1 MILKRGKC
9 WQLRLCRY
17 FMISLSRLVSIQHE
31 VEKVMCEA
39 SIPNLLAL
47 DRWQH
52 LTLSYSERVQG
63 GRMLGSVSED

>member
-1 MILKRGKC
+1 
-9 WQLRLCRY
+9 
-17 FMISLSRLVSIQHE
+17 
-31 VEKVMCEA
+31 MCEA

-63 GRMLGSVSED
+63 GRMLGSVSKDYEKLYV